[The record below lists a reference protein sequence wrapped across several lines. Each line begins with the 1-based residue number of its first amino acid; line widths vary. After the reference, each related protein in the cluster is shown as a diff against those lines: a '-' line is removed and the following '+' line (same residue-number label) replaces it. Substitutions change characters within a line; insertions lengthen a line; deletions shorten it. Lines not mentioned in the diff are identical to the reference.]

1 VQVWTVL
8 LITGGLVVLVVGG
21 EVLVRGA
28 GGLARAMGMSSL
40 VVGLTVVAFATSAPE
55 LAVTVDAVLAGTPG
69 LAVGNVVGSNIA
81 NVLLVLGLAA
91 LLLPLAVR
99 SQLVR
104 ADIPVMVALS
114 VVTLLFALDG
124 GFSRLDGAVLFTSL
138 VVYLVAAVTFAR
150 RRART
155 QATAVAATDDG
166 AARGQQAAAGGRTT
180 TGEGE
185 PGTAH
190 RRPLV
195 DLGLVVV
202 GVALLVVGA
211 RWLVRGATDVAAT
224 FGVSDL
230 VIGLTVVA
238 LGTSLPEIATSVVAA
253 VRGERDM
260 AVGNVVGSCL
270 FNLGAVLGLAALLAP
285 DGVPVADAA
294 VAFDIPFMVAVAL
307 ALVPIAFTGFTV
319 ARWEGALFV
328 AYYIAYAVYV
338 LLDATGHDALGPYS
352 EVMLGF
358 VVPITVVWL
367 GLLVAYE
374 VGLRRGRGRDVR

>member
-1 VQVWTVL
+1 VQVGTVL
-8 LITGGLVVLVVGG
+8 LIIGGLVVLVVGG

-124 GFSRLDGAVLFTSL
+124 GFSRLDGAVLFTCL

-155 QATAVAATDDG
+155 QATAVAATIDG
-166 AARGQQAAAGGRTT
+166 AASGQQAATGGHTT

-185 PGTAH
+185 HGTAH

-195 DLGLVVV
+195 DLGLVVF

-238 LGTSLPEIATSVVAA
+238 VGTSLPEIATSVVAA

-285 DGVPVADAA
+285 DGVPVAAAA

-328 AYYIAYAVYV
+328 AYYLAYAVYV
-338 LLDATGHDALGPYS
+338 LLDATGHDALEPYS

-358 VVPITVVWL
+358 VVPITVFWL

-374 VGLRRGRGRDVR
+374 VGLRRGRGKRVP

>member
-1 VQVWTVL
+1 VHGGTVL
-8 LITGGLVVLVVGG
+8 LILGGLAVLVVGG

-28 GGLARAMGMSSL
+28 AGLARAMGMSSL

-91 LLLPLAVR
+91 LILPLAVR

-114 VVTLLFALDG
+114 VVTLLLALDG
-124 GFSRLDGAVLFTSL
+124 GFSRLDGVVLFAALVAYL
-138 VVYLVAAVTFAR
+138 VVAVTVGR
-150 RRART
+150 RRARGE
-155 QATAVAATDDG
+155 VAARTEESDTRTEEVPAD
-166 AARGQQAAAGGRTT
+166 GGRD
-180 TGEGE
+180 
-185 PGTAH
+185 AV
-190 RRPLV
+190 RRRSVV
-195 DLGLVVV
+195 DLALVAV
-202 GVALLVVGA
+202 GVGLLVVGA
-211 RWLVRGATDVAAT
+211 RWLVRGATDVAAAV
-224 FGVSDL
+224 GVSDL

-238 LGTSLPEIATSVVAA
+238 VGTSLPEVATSVIAA

-285 DGVPVADAA
+285 DVVPVADAA

-328 AYYIAYAVYV
+328 AYYVAYVVYV
-338 LLDATGHDALGPYS
+338 LLDATGHDALEPYS

-374 VGLRRGRGRDVR
+374 IGVHRGRQERVLP

>member
-1 VQVWTVL
+1 MQVGSLL
-8 LITGGLVVLVVGG
+8 LILGGLAVLVAGG

-28 GGLARAMGMSSL
+28 TGLARAMGMSSL

-55 LAVTVDAVLAGTPG
+55 LAITVDAVLAGTPG

-114 VVTLLFALDG
+114 VVTLILALDG
-124 GFSRLDGAVLFTSL
+124 GFSRMDGVVLFAA
-138 VVYLVAAVTFAR
+138 LVAYLAVAVTVGR
-150 RRART
+150 RRARAGAGSRT
-155 QATAVAATDDG
+155 EQDGHADDG
-166 AARGQQAAAGGRTT
+166 ERVGIGRRVVVDLLLVAGG
-180 TGEGE
+180 
-185 PGTAH
+185 
-190 RRPLV
+190 
-195 DLGLVVV
+195 V
-202 GVALLVVGA
+202 GLLVVGA
-211 RWLVRGATDVAAT
+211 RWLVRGATDVAAAV
-224 FGVSDL
+224 GVSDL

-238 LGTSLPEIATSVVAA
+238 VGTSLPEIATSVIAA

-270 FNLGAVLGLAALLAP
+270 FNLGAVLGIAALLAP

-307 ALVPIAFTGFTV
+307 ALVPVAFTGFTV

-328 AYYIAYAVYV
+328 AYYVAYAVYV
-338 LLDATGHDALGPYS
+338 LLDATGHDALDPYS

-374 VGLRRGRGRDVR
+374 IGVRRGRRERLLP

>member
-1 VQVWTVL
+1 VQVGTLL
-8 LITGGLVVLVVGG
+8 LILGGLAVLVVGG
-21 EVLVRGA
+21 EILVRGA

-69 LAVGNVVGSNIA
+69 LAVGNVIGSNIA

-91 LLLPLAVR
+91 LILPLAVR

-114 VVTLLFALDG
+114 VMTLLLALDG
-124 GFSRLDGAVLFTSL
+124 GFSRPDGLVLCAA
-138 VVYLVAAVTFAR
+138 LVAYLGFAVTVGR
-150 RRART
+150 RRAR
-155 QATAVAATDDG
+155 AEEDLRTAQVGDADDG
-166 AARGQQAAAGGRTT
+166 QRDRTGRRVVVDLLLVAGG
-180 TGEGE
+180 
-185 PGTAH
+185 
-190 RRPLV
+190 
-195 DLGLVVV
+195 V
-202 GVALLVVGA
+202 GLLVVGA

-230 VIGLTVVA
+230 VIGLTIVA
-238 LGTSLPEIATSVVAA
+238 VGTSLPEVATSVIAA

-270 FNLGAVLGLAALLAP
+270 FNLGAVLGVAALLAP

-307 ALVPIAFTGFTV
+307 ALVPVAFTGFTV

-328 AYYIAYAVYV
+328 AYYVAYAAYV
-338 LLDATGHDALGPYS
+338 LLDATGHDALKPYS

-358 VVPITVVWL
+358 VVPVTVVWL

-374 VGLRRGRGRDVR
+374 IGVRRGRRERVLP

>member
-1 VQVWTVL
+1 VQVGTVL
-8 LITGGLVVLVVGG
+8 LILGGVAVLVVGG

-28 GGLARAMGMSSL
+28 TGLARAMGLSSL

-91 LLLPLAVR
+91 LFLPLAVR

-114 VVTLLFALDG
+114 VVTLLLALDG
-124 GFSRLDGAVLFTSL
+124 GFSRLDGVVLAAALVAYL
-138 VVYLVAAVTFAR
+138 VVAVTVGR
-150 RRART
+150 RRARG
-155 QATAVAATDDG
+155 DDG
-166 AARGQQAAAGGRTT
+166 RPRAALVGHADDGERDRTGRRVVVDLLLVAGG
-180 TGEGE
+180 
-185 PGTAH
+185 
-190 RRPLV
+190 
-195 DLGLVVV
+195 V
-202 GVALLVVGA
+202 GLLVVGA

-238 LGTSLPEIATSVVAA
+238 VGTSLPEIATSLIAA

-270 FNLGAVLGLAALLAP
+270 FNLGAVLGVAALLAP

-307 ALVPIAFTGFTV
+307 ALVPVAFTGFTV

-328 AYYIAYAVYV
+328 AYYVAYAAYV
-338 LLDATGHDALGPYS
+338 LLDATGHDALKPYS

-374 VGLRRGRGRDVR
+374 MGVRRGRRERVLP

>member
-1 VQVWTVL
+1 VQVGTVL
-8 LITGGLVVLVVGG
+8 LILGGLAVLVVGG

-28 GGLARAMGMSSL
+28 TGLARAMGLSSL

-91 LLLPLAVR
+91 LFLPLAVR

-114 VVTLLFALDG
+114 VVTLLLALDG
-124 GFSRLDGAVLFTSL
+124 GFSRLDGVVLFAALVAYL
-138 VVYLVAAVTFAR
+138 VVAVTVGR
-150 RRART
+150 RRARG
-155 QATAVAATDDG
+155 DDG
-166 AARGQQAAAGGRTT
+166 SRTAQVGHADDGERDRTGRRVVVDLLLVAGG
-180 TGEGE
+180 
-185 PGTAH
+185 
-190 RRPLV
+190 
-195 DLGLVVV
+195 V
-202 GVALLVVGA
+202 GLLVVGA

-238 LGTSLPEIATSVVAA
+238 VGTSLPEIATSVIAA
-253 VRGERDM
+253 
-260 AVGNVVGSCL
+260 
-270 FNLGAVLGLAALLAP
+270 
-285 DGVPVADAA
+285 
-294 VAFDIPFMVAVAL
+294 
-307 ALVPIAFTGFTV
+307 AFTGFTV

-328 AYYIAYAVYV
+328 AYYVAYAAYV
-338 LLDATGHDALGPYS
+338 LLDATGHDALKPYS

-374 VGLRRGRGRDVR
+374 IGVRRGRRERVLP